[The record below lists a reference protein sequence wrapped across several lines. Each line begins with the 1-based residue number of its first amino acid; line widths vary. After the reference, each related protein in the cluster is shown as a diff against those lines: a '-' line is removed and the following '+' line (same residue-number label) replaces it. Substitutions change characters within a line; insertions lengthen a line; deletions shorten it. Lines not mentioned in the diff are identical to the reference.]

1 MLKINELKLIS
12 KPFMNVLGVIFDTK
26 LQWAPQVNQSLKKS
40 ASALNAIRLIKR
52 FFNTTELVHL
62 VTSNFYSIL
71 FYNSEVWHLPSLKNT
86 LKQSLLSASAKA
98 LKLCMYYPDPFT
110 SFIKI
115 HEINKRALPENLLIY
130 KHAIQ
135 LHKLYN
141 SKSITNEWLHL
152 NTNQVLTSRQTTF
165 ITHKTNTNK
174 VGLNALA
181 NRLYILNGKIPLDWL
196 NLSVNSFKTKCKI
209 EILKL

>member
-1 MLKINELKLIS
+1 
-12 KPFMNVLGVIFDTK
+12 
-26 LQWAPQVNQSLKKS
+26 
-40 ASALNAIRLIKR
+40 
-52 FFNTTELVHL
+52 
-62 VTSNFYSIL
+62 
-71 FYNSEVWHLPSLKNT
+71 
-86 LKQSLLSASAKA
+86 
-98 LKLCMYYPDPFT
+98 MYYPDPFT

-181 NRLYILNGKIPLDWL
+181 NRLYILNGKIPLGWL

-209 EILKL
+209 EILKLWSQLTMSFLCSYHQIQSFCLHTGYSKPRPFRGLTSCLSYLQPEANGEQTWL